1 MSKKAVY
8 LLGILLTII
17 LGTIL
22 YCNLCTTC
30 CVQEEIVAEP
40 VVVEPKAATMNPFLL
55 NDSNG
60 DLKLNV
66 NDNINF
72 KASGITI
79 LTPISSSVENAIDS
93 LKVYLDA
100 NPLKTI
106 GITGLYTSEETNN
119 SAFPN
124 LGLARANAVKNYYV
138 SKGISSQQIDTF
150 GTLQDSMIPDQ
161 DSVYYGPENY
171 SISTRD
177 ESDNSH
183 LDALQ
188 LIKDEIEANPLVMY
202 FDTAKA
208 SISLSAEQREKVAKI
223 SRYLDKVEGATTT
236 IVGHTDN
243 TGNAD
248 SNVVLGQERA
258 DFAKSYFIRNHI
270 PESKITT
277 LSKGQTEPIAD
288 NDTEDGRAKNRR
300 TIVILN

>member
-22 YCNLCTTC
+22 YCNLCSTC
-30 CVQEEIVAEP
+30 CAEEEVVTEP
-40 VVVEPKAATMNPFLL
+40 VVAAPKPATMNPFLV

-60 DLKLNV
+60 NLDIKV

-72 KASGITI
+72 EGSGITI
-79 LTPISSSVENAIDS
+79 LTPISEVVVNGIDS

-100 NPLKTI
+100 NPLKTVE
-106 GITGLYTSEETNN
+106 ITGLYTSEETNN

-124 LGLARANAVKNYYV
+124 LGLARANAVKNYFV
-138 SKGISSQQIDTF
+138 SRGISSQQIDTF
-150 GTLQDSMIPDQ
+150 GKLEDSLVPDQ
-161 DSVYYGPENY
+161 DNVYHGPENFV
-171 SISTRD
+171 ISTR
-177 ESDNSH
+177 EEGDNSH

-188 LIKDEIEANPLVMY
+188 LIKDEITANPLVIH
-202 FDTAKA
+202 FATAKA
-208 SISLSAEQREKVAKI
+208 SINLTAEQREKVAKI
-223 SRYLDKVEGATTT
+223 SRYLDKVDGASAS

-243 TGNAD
+243 TGDTA

-270 PESKITT
+270 PESKISTV
-277 LSKGQTEPIAD
+277 SKGESEPIDD
-288 NDTEDGRAKNRR
+288 NATEEGRANNRR
-300 TIVILN
+300 TIVTLN